1 MEMGLYEIVL
11 GIALMVMSVAL
22 VLVVLFQTGK
32 DKNLSGAI
40 AGGTDSFY
48 SKGRTNTIDRV
59 LNKITVALCI
69 IFMVLVLVMYCIV
82 G

>member
-1 MEMGLYEIVL
+1 MLEIVL
-11 GIALMVMSVAL
+11 GIILMVISVAL
-22 VLVVLFQTGK
+22 VLVVLLQTGK

-40 AGGTDSFY
+40 AGGSDSFY
-48 SKGRTNTIDRV
+48 SKGRTNTVDRI

-82 G
+82 GG